1 MNLGSF
7 RIKLCKSGVCL
18 KLISM
23 FSFNMLQYIKLFRK
37 YRIFQEKTEFFP
49 KIKLTHKKQLKL
61 KVAVENILLQKKKDQ
76 NSSRII

>member
-1 MNLGSF
+1 
-7 RIKLCKSGVCL
+7 
-18 KLISM
+18 M

-61 KVAVENILLQKKKDQ
+61 KVAVENILFQKKKRSKQ
-76 NSSRII
+76 IKNHLRHYEVLIFTPLP